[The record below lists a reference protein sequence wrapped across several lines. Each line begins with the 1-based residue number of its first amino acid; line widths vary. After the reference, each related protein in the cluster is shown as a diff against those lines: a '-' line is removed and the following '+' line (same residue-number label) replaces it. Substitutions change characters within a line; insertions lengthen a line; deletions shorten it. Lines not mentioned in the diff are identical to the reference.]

1 MKLLIL
7 IVTLL
12 WSAIAVAVVPPQ
24 APPPSMT
31 AKAYLLYDY
40 NSGQVLLS
48 KNSDMRIDP
57 ASLSKLMT
65 AYLAFDALKH
75 NVLTMAQEVTVPA
88 RAEQNLNAGESRML
102 LKTGDTVSVEDL
114 LYGLIVQSGNDAA
127 ITLALN
133 IAGNQAGFV
142 EMMNTQAAKL
152 GMNHSHFTDAT
163 ALSDPQHYSTAHDL
177 TILAAAIIRD
187 FPQYY
192 PIFKE
197 KEFIFNGVAQANR
210 NRLLWL
216 DQYADGL
223 KTGQTETAGFCLIGS
238 SLRDKRRLI
247 SVVLGADSDATRSNE
262 SQKLLNYGFQNF
274 DLTRLYKKDHLVAKV
289 RVWKGTESEV
299 EVGFRKDMF
308 LTYPKGQQ
316 SLITAKIETH
326 HPVLAP
332 ISAGE
337 PLGTLKLYLAGK
349 PYAEFPLTA
358 LSSSAQA
365 NVFARGWDTIRLLI
379 QEFSKKTP

>member
-1 MKLLIL
+1 
-7 IVTLL
+7 
-12 WSAIAVAVVPPQ
+12 
-24 APPPSMT
+24 
-31 AKAYLLYDY
+31 
-40 NSGQVLLS
+40 
-48 KNSDMRIDP
+48 
-57 ASLSKLMT
+57 
-65 AYLAFDALKH
+65 
-75 NVLTMAQEVTVPA
+75 
-88 RAEQNLNAGESRML
+88 ML